1 MGTELQLYGVD
12 KPSVLIS
19 PEANEA
25 KRVALITAKACTEVK
40 DIASQETASR
50 AQAAVKNLIKQVEAS
65 HAEIKA
71 PILKIGREIDG
82 VKNTFLGDLIIEERR
97 LALLVGSYQ
106 EAEQRR
112 RRQAEEDA
120 RRKEQERLERAKQE
134 ERLRISKEIAGHT
147 GTLLT
152 DLQTIRQ
159 RVADDVATIRQDA
172 ANAAVAA
179 PTGSMTRKNWKFEV
193 TDLNALFRAAPELC
207 TIAPNN
213 AAIRAV
219 IKNNQKIPGLRVWSE
234 TVSIAT
240 ARSES
245 ALPEKVD
252 AYDY

>member
-1 MGTELQLYGVD
+1 MASELQLYGID
-12 KPSVLIS
+12 KPSVIIS
-19 PEANEA
+19 PEAHEA
-25 KRVALITAKACTEVK
+25 KRVALSIAGACTEVT
-40 DIASQETASR
+40 DINSQAAASQ
-50 AQAAVKNLIKQVEAS
+50 AQSALKNLIKQVEAS

-71 PILKIGREIDG
+71 PVLKIGREIDG
-82 VKNTFLGDLIIEERR
+82 VKNTFISELTAEERR
-97 LALLVGSYQ
+97 LSLLVGAYQ
-106 EAEQRR
+106 EAQMQRK
-112 RRQAEEDA
+112 RQAEEDA
-120 RRKEQERLERAKQE
+120 RRKEQERLAQLKREELDRVKQE
-134 ERLRISKEIAGHT
+134 TVGRT
-147 GTLLT
+147 GTLLP
-152 DLQTIRQ
+152 DMEAMRQRAVDDVSAIRQ
-159 RVADDVATIRQDA
+159 TA

>member
-1 MGTELQLYGVD
+1 MASELQLYGID
-12 KPSVLIS
+12 KPSVIIS
-19 PEANEA
+19 PEAHEA
-25 KRVALITAKACTEVK
+25 KRVALSIAGACTEVT
-40 DIASQETASR
+40 DINSQAAASQ
-50 AQAAVKNLIKQVEAS
+50 AQSALKNLIKQVEAS

-71 PILKIGREIDG
+71 PVLKIGREIDG
-82 VKNTFLGDLIIEERR
+82 VKNTFISELTAEERR
-97 LALLVGSYQ
+97 LSLLVGAYQ
-106 EAEQRR
+106 EAQMQRK
-112 RRQAEEDA
+112 RQAEEDA
-120 RRKEQERLERAKQE
+120 RRKEQERLAQLKREELDRVKQE
-134 ERLRISKEIAGHT
+134 TVGRT
-147 GTLLT
+147 GTLLP
-152 DLQTIRQ
+152 DMEAMRQRAVDDVSAIRQ
-159 RVADDVATIRQDA
+159 TA

-240 ARSES
+240 ARTES

>member
-1 MGTELQLYGVD
+1 MASELQLYGID
-12 KPSVLIS
+12 KPSVIIS
-19 PEANEA
+19 PEAHEA
-25 KRVALITAKACTEVK
+25 KRVALSIAGACTEVT
-40 DIASQETASR
+40 DINSQAAASQ
-50 AQAAVKNLIKQVEAS
+50 AQSALKNLIKQVEAS

-71 PILKIGREIDG
+71 PVLKIGREIDG
-82 VKNTFLGDLIIEERR
+82 VKNTFISELTAEERR
-97 LALLVGSYQ
+97 LSLLVGAYQ
-106 EAEQRR
+106 EAQMQRK
-112 RRQAEEDA
+112 RQAEEDA
-120 RRKEQERLERAKQE
+120 RRKEQERLAQLKREELDRVKQE
-134 ERLRISKEIAGHT
+134 TVGRT
-147 GTLLT
+147 GTLLP
-152 DLQTIRQ
+152 DMEAMRQRAVDDVSAIRQ
-159 RVADDVATIRQDA
+159 TA

-179 PTGSMTRKNWKFEV
+179 PTGSMTRKNWKFEA

>member
-1 MGTELQLYGVD
+1 MASELQLYGID
-12 KPSVLIS
+12 NPSVIIS
-19 PEANEA
+19 PEAHEA
-25 KRVALITAKACTEVK
+25 KRVALSIAGACTEVT
-40 DIASQETASR
+40 DINSQAAASQ
-50 AQAAVKNLIKQVEAS
+50 AQSALKNLIKQVEAS

-71 PILKIGREIDG
+71 PVLKIGREIDG
-82 VKNTFLGDLIIEERR
+82 VKNTFISELTAEERR
-97 LALLVGSYQ
+97 LSLLVGAYQ
-106 EAEQRR
+106 EAQMQRK
-112 RRQAEEDA
+112 RQAEEDA
-120 RRKEQERLERAKQE
+120 RRKEQERLAQLKREELDRVKQE
-134 ERLRISKEIAGHT
+134 TVGRT
-147 GTLLT
+147 GTLLP
-152 DLQTIRQ
+152 DMEAMRQ
-159 RVADDVATIRQDA
+159 RAVDDVSAIQQTA

>member
-1 MGTELQLYGVD
+1 MASELQLYGID
-12 KPSVLIS
+12 KPSVIIS
-19 PEANEA
+19 PEAHEA
-25 KRVALITAKACTEVK
+25 KRVALSIAGACTEVT
-40 DIASQETASR
+40 DINSQAAASQ
-50 AQAAVKNLIKQVEAS
+50 AQSALKNLIKQVEAS

-71 PILKIGREIDG
+71 PVLKIGREIDG
-82 VKNTFLGDLIIEERR
+82 VKNTFISELTAEERR
-97 LALLVGSYQ
+97 LSLLVGAYQ
-106 EAEQRR
+106 EAQMQRK
-112 RRQAEEDA
+112 RQAEEDA
-120 RRKEQERLERAKQE
+120 RRKEQERLAQLKREELDRIKQE
-134 ERLRISKEIAGHT
+134 TAGRT
-147 GTLLT
+147 GTLLP
-152 DLQTIRQ
+152 DMEAMRQRAVDDVSAIRQ
-159 RVADDVATIRQDA
+159 TA

-207 TIAPNN
+207 IIAPNN

>member
-1 MGTELQLYGVD
+1 MASELQLYGID
-12 KPSVLIS
+12 KPSVIIS
-19 PEANEA
+19 PEAHEA
-25 KRVALITAKACTEVK
+25 KRVALSIAGACTEVT
-40 DIASQETASR
+40 DINSQAAASQ
-50 AQAAVKNLIKQVEAS
+50 AQSALKNLIKQVEAS

-71 PILKIGREIDG
+71 PVLKIGREIDG
-82 VKNTFLGDLIIEERR
+82 VKNTFISELTAEERR
-97 LALLVGSYQ
+97 LSLLVGAYQ
-106 EAEQRR
+106 EAQMQRK
-112 RRQAEEDA
+112 RQAEEDA
-120 RRKEQERLERAKQE
+120 RRKEQERLAQLKREVLDRVKQE
-134 ERLRISKEIAGHT
+134 TVGRT
-147 GTLLT
+147 GTLLP
-152 DLQTIRQ
+152 DMEAMRQRAVDDVSAIRQ
-159 RVADDVATIRQDA
+159 TA

-219 IKNNQKIPGLRVWSE
+219 IKNNQKIPGLRVWSK

>member
-82 VKNTFLGDLIIEERR
+82 VKNTFISELTAEERR
-97 LALLVGSYQ
+97 LSLLVGAYQ
-106 EAEQRR
+106 EAQMQRK
-112 RRQAEEDA
+112 RQAEEDA
-120 RRKEQERLERAKQE
+120 RRKEQERLAQLKREELDRVKQE
-134 ERLRISKEIAGHT
+134 TVGRT
-147 GTLLT
+147 GTLLP
-152 DLQTIRQ
+152 DMEAMRQRAVDDVSAIRQ
-159 RVADDVATIRQDA
+159 TA

>member
-1 MGTELQLYGVD
+1 MASELQLYGID
-12 KPSVLIS
+12 KPSVIIS
-19 PEANEA
+19 PEAHEA
-25 KRVALITAKACTEVK
+25 KRVALSIAGACTEVT
-40 DIASQETASR
+40 DINSQAAASQ
-50 AQAAVKNLIKQVEAS
+50 AQSALKNLIKQVEAS

-71 PILKIGREIDG
+71 PVLKIGREIDG
-82 VKNTFLGDLIIEERR
+82 VKNTFISELTAEERR
-97 LALLVGSYQ
+97 LSLLVGAYQ
-106 EAEQRR
+106 EAQMQRK
-112 RRQAEEDA
+112 RQAEEDA
-120 RRKEQERLERAKQE
+120 RRKEQERLAQLKREELDRVKQE
-134 ERLRISKEIAGHT
+134 TVGRT
-147 GTLLT
+147 GTLLP
-152 DLQTIRQ
+152 DMEAMRQ
-159 RVADDVATIRQDA
+159 RTVDDVSAIQQTA

>member
-1 MGTELQLYGVD
+1 MASELQLYGID
-12 KPSVLIS
+12 KPSVIIS
-19 PEANEA
+19 PEAHEA
-25 KRVALITAKACTEVK
+25 KRVALSIAGACTEVT
-40 DIASQETASR
+40 DINSQAAASQ
-50 AQAAVKNLIKQVEAS
+50 AQSALKNLIKQVEAS
-65 HAEIKA
+65 HAEVKA
-71 PILKIGREIDG
+71 PVLKIGREIDG
-82 VKNTFLGDLIIEERR
+82 VKNTFISELTAEERR
-97 LALLVGSYQ
+97 LSLLVGAYQ
-106 EAEQRR
+106 EAQMQRK
-112 RRQAEEDA
+112 RQAEEDA
-120 RRKEQERLERAKQE
+120 RRKEQERLAQLKREELDRVKQE
-134 ERLRISKEIAGHT
+134 TVGRT
-147 GTLLT
+147 GTLLP
-152 DLQTIRQ
+152 DMEAMRQRAVDDVSAIRQ
-159 RVADDVATIRQDA
+159 TA

>member
-1 MGTELQLYGVD
+1 MASELQLYGID
-12 KPSVLIS
+12 KPSVIIS
-19 PEANEA
+19 PEAHEA
-25 KRVALITAKACTEVK
+25 KRVALSIAGACTEVT
-40 DIASQETASR
+40 DINSQAAASQ
-50 AQAAVKNLIKQVEAS
+50 AQSALKNLIKQVEAS

-71 PILKIGREIDG
+71 PVLKIEREIDG
-82 VKNTFLGDLIIEERR
+82 VKNTFISELTAEERR
-97 LALLVGSYQ
+97 LSLLVGAYQ
-106 EAEQRR
+106 EAQMQRK
-112 RRQAEEDA
+112 RQAEEDA
-120 RRKEQERLERAKQE
+120 RRKEQERLAQLKREELDRVKQE
-134 ERLRISKEIAGHT
+134 TVGRT
-147 GTLLT
+147 GTLLP
-152 DLQTIRQ
+152 DMEAMRQ
-159 RVADDVATIRQDA
+159 RAVDDVSAIQQTA

>member
-1 MGTELQLYGVD
+1 MASELQLYGID
-12 KPSVLIS
+12 KPSVIIS
-19 PEANEA
+19 PEAHEA
-25 KRVALITAKACTEVK
+25 KRVALSIAGACTEVT
-40 DIASQETASR
+40 DINSQAAASQ
-50 AQAAVKNLIKQVEAS
+50 AQSALKNLIKQVEAS

-71 PILKIGREIDG
+71 PVLKIGREIDG
-82 VKNTFLGDLIIEERR
+82 VKNTFISELTAEERR
-97 LALLVGSYQ
+97 LSLLVGAYQ
-106 EAEQRR
+106 EAQMQRK
-112 RRQAEEDA
+112 RQAEEDA
-120 RRKEQERLERAKQE
+120 RRKEQERLAQLKREELDRVKQE
-134 ERLRISKEIAGHT
+134 TVGRT
-147 GTLLT
+147 GTLLP
-152 DLQTIRQ
+152 DMEAMRQRAVDDVSAIRQ
-159 RVADDVATIRQDA
+159 TA

-213 AAIRAV
+213 AAIRTV